1 MNIFFHREYRVQTT
15 LRVPLPH
22 FMLHRVI
29 GTIATPVSIQTE
41 PAAGVAPKSLVFN
54 QKSPLRSL
62 RPLRFHFSILY
73 PTLREIC
80 VKIRVIRGTIPPSLS
95 KQSYYLSLSVFKGLP
110 IRSTTSI
117 KKPLM
122 RADSTL
128 SPR

>member
-41 PAAGVAPKSLVFN
+41 PAAGVAPKSLVLN

-73 PTLREIC
+73 PPSVKSVLNPCHPWNYPTLP
-80 VKIRVIRGTIPPSLS
+80 VKAV
-95 KQSYYLSLSVFKGLP
+95 V
-110 IRSTTSI
+110 
-117 KKPLM
+117 
-122 RADSTL
+122 L
-128 SPR
+128 SPFKCI